1 MGFDMM
7 FGFMGFFVPVVM
19 VLIFG
24 LILFQI
30 GRGVKQWNKNNNSP
44 VLSVDAQV
52 VAKRTKSPTTT
63 RTTRWPAPLPPITLR
78 SRWRVATGW
87 NLPSGG
93 RNMGCW
99 PKGTGAS

>member
-1 MGFDMM
+1 M
-7 FGFMGFFVPVVM
+7 
-19 VLIFG
+19 
-24 LILFQI
+24 ILFQI

-52 VAKRTKSPTTT
+52 VAKRTQVSHHHQNNQVAGTFTTYY
-63 RTTRWPAPLPPITLR
+63 
-78 SRWRVATGW
+78 ATFQVESGYGW

-99 PKGTGAS
+99 PKGTG